1 MIYYSYDEFE
11 KDIKNFAIKI
21 RDEFNPDCIVGIAR
35 GGLTLAHC
43 LSVALKTRNCFSL
56 NSIHYD
62 ENERLDT
69 INIFNIP
76 DLKDFKRILLVD
88 DIVDSGES
96 MIAIRQAISKRYPQ
110 SEIKISTIF
119 YKPKALIK
127 PDFSIHEA
135 KDWIEFFWDVRID
148 KN

>member
-11 KDIKNFAIKI
+11 KDIKEYALKI
-21 RDEFNPDCIVGIAR
+21 QKEFDPDCIVGIAR

-76 DLKDFKRILLVD
+76 DLNGFERILLVD

-96 MIAIRQAISKRYPQ
+96 MITIRQAISKRYSQ
-110 SEIKISTIF
+110 SEIKIATIF
-119 YKPKALIK
+119 FKEKALIK
-127 PDFSIHEA
+127 PDFAIHEA
-135 KDWIEFFWDVRID
+135 KDWIEFFWDVRI
-148 KN
+148 